1 MVVVGE
7 ILTVI
12 NIIYKPIE
20 GFSAADKSRVYKLYH
35 KTHVYVCTDTSG
47 AALNSGSR
55 VVRVCRRFRQRRF
68 QQPGRRSSCARLRV
82 RFRRLQGFCFV

>member
-1 MVVVGE
+1 MVGE

-35 KTHVYVCTDTSG
+35 KTHVYVCVCVCVYVC
-47 AALNSGSR
+47 
-55 VVRVCRRFRQRRF
+55 VVV
-68 QQPGRRSSCARLRV
+68 GY
-82 RFRRLQGFCFV
+82 